1 MKIFITGICGAVGS
15 NLAKYLLNLYE
26 CKIWGIDDLS
36 SGMINNIQGLDV
48 EFIQAD
54 ICNDDIL
61 RSLFE
66 NQFDYIF
73 HLAAHFANQNSIDNT
88 VRDLQVNSEGTLKL
102 LEHAKKQKKLKR
114 FVYTSTSCIYSSST
128 ELLSED
134 NELHFETPYAISK
147 YFGEEYIKFYSD
159 YYNIPCSIVRLF
171 NSFGPG
177 EFPGKYRN
185 VIPNFINHALN
196 NEIITIFGDGGDT
209 RCFSYVD
216 DIIIGITK
224 SSMVE
229 NSNCSLF
236 NLGNDKEVK
245 IIDLANLIIEL
256 TKSESN
262 IFFGKK
268 RAWDKTTHRRPDI
281 LKAKKILDF
290 QSKTNLKDGLIKTIN
305 WFENN
310 LEIINQMEKSSN
322 EITK

>member
-1 MKIFITGICGAVGS
+1 MKILITGICGAVGS
-15 NLAKYLLNLYE
+15 NLAKYLLNIYD

-36 SGMINNIQGLDV
+36 SGMINNIHGLDV
-48 EFIQAD
+48 EFIQGD
-54 ICNDDIL
+54 ICDDDIL

-73 HLAAHFANQNSIDNT
+73 HLAAHFANQNSIDNP

-102 LEHAKKQKKLKR
+102 LEYAKEQKKMKR
-114 FVYTSTSCIYSSST
+114 FVYTSTSCIYSSSP

-171 NSFGPG
+171 NSYGPG
-177 EFPGKYRN
+177 EFPGEYRN

-216 DIIIGITK
+216 DIVIGITK
-224 SSMVE
+224 SSMIE
-229 NSNCSLF
+229 NNVLNLF
-236 NLGNDKEVK
+236 NLGNNRETK

-256 TKSESN
+256 TKSKSN
-262 IFFGKK
+262 IVFKKK
-268 RAWDKTTHRRPDI
+268 RIWDKTTHRRPDI
-281 LKAKKILDF
+281 SNAKKILDY
-290 QSKTNLKDGLIKTIN
+290 QLKTNLKDGIIKTIY

-310 LEIINQMEKSSN
+310 LEIINQMVKSIN